1 MKKFIV
7 RLVIFGVVLFGLLA
21 GMCFLLPGTRARASM
36 LAQQRVNE
44 KRLAETPGQRI
55 ILVGGSGLSQGVVS
69 SMIETNF
76 NMRVVNTGLH
86 AGLGLIYQMRSV
98 QRYFHPGDVVVLVPE
113 YSMFDSSTRYGDMEL
128 LSMLVDVVPE
138 DRDLISFTHWIR
150 LMQFVP
156 RYGASKF
163 MGLFKRSSA
172 KFAGFDECG
181 DMKWAHP
188 SSSYCRQFPIGQGSR
203 ADIFDSESLFPI
215 LEFVKDCRSRDVRV
229 FLFPAALHHTSY
241 LRSKEF
247 CDKIKNDLQKSEVP
261 YCAEPERYALPDE
274 RYDGTPYHLNLVGR
288 QLRTKLLVE
297 DMGRFMADMR

>member
-21 GMCFLLPGTRARASM
+21 GMCFFLPGTRARASM

-44 KRLAETPGQRI
+44 KRLAETPGRRI
-55 ILVGGSGLSQGVVS
+55 ILIGGSGLSQGVVS

-98 QRYFHPGDVVVLVPE
+98 QRYLHPGDVVVLAPE

-128 LSMLVDVVPE
+128 LSVLVDVVPE

-156 RYGASKF
+156 RYGASKL
-163 MGLFKRSSA
+163 MGLFKGAPAQLDRFNEYGDKEWKHSS
-172 KFAGFDECG
+172 
-181 DMKWAHP
+181 P
-188 SSSYCRQFPIGQGSR
+188 SYHQSFPIGCGSG
-203 ADIFDSESLFPI
+203 ADKFDPESLAPI
-215 LEFVKDCRSRDVRV
+215 LGLAEKCRSMNVRV
-229 FLFPAALHHTSY
+229 LLFPAALHRSSY
-241 LRSKEF
+241 LVSEKF
-247 CDKIKNDLQKSEVP
+247 IDKIATELAEHGIP
-261 YCAEPERYALPDE
+261 YCAQPERYALPDVL
-274 RYDGTPYHLNLVGR
+274 YDGTPYHLNLIGR
-288 QLRTKLLVE
+288 QLRSELLVE
-297 DMGRFMADMR
+297 DLKELVNK